1 MSLGGALSKR
11 QRFRM
16 SLPRPVVDR
25 ISRYAAE
32 GRQLRT
38 VFGSQ
43 GYRLLAVT
51 LGRVPAV
58 VLRADNADQFAEMR
72 SAVLVEWLRIRR
84 QNGRGRRQMRQPL
97 PTAL

>member
-1 MSLGGALSKR
+1 
-11 QRFRM
+11 M

-72 SAVLVEWLRIRR
+72 SAVVEEWLRIRR
-84 QNGRGRRQMRQPL
+84 RNGRGRRQMRQPL
-97 PTAL
+97 PTAS